1 MDSRSSQN
9 GDLSLPKHRKHPSI
23 ARFYKSDEWKIA
35 RSMKIA
41 AAAGRCEK
49 CGAVGTEV
57 HHIKHLTPDNIDDPL
72 ITINQDNL
80 ILLCNECHNK
90 EHGRFCNKS
99 EYRFDEEG
107 NLVKR

>member
-1 MDSRSSQN
+1 M
-9 GDLSLPKHRKHPSI
+9 PKHRKHPSI

-57 HHIKHLTPDNIDDPL
+57 HHIKHLTPDNIDDPS
-72 ITINQDNL
+72 ITINQDNV
-80 ILLCNECHNK
+80 ILLCNEGYNK
-90 EHGRFCNKS
+90 EHHRFEGSKNCM
-99 EYRFDEEG
+99 FDSDG
-107 NLVKR
+107 NFTGVR